1 MFGWMDKR
9 EEERDEQGLFNRTIL
24 PTLVTR
30 LVDEESLS
38 ARVVK
43 ARTLALRWYDVVL
56 LISDWLLSVKP
67 Q

>member
-1 MFGWMDKR
+1 MIDRMDGWVNVKR
-9 EEERDEQGLFNRTIL
+9 KAGLFNETIL

-43 ARTLALRWYDVVL
+43 ARAL
-56 LISDWLLSVKP
+56 
-67 Q
+67 